1 MKNKLYSLE
10 DDLKKRLKDP
20 EFCQLWQESELEY
33 QLARKLIE
41 KRLKQKI
48 SQRDLAKKVKTTQAV
63 ISRIE
68 NMNSNPSLNFLKR
81 IADAL
86 DSRLEIHFLPK

>member
-1 MKNKLYSLE
+1 MKNKLYTLK
-10 DDLKKRLKDP
+10 DDLGKRLKDP
-20 EFCQLWQESELEY
+20 EFRRFWQESEVEY

-48 SQRDLAKKVKTTQAV
+48 SQRDLAKRVKTTQAV

-68 NMNSNPSLNFLKR
+68 GMNSNPSLNFLKR
-81 IADAL
+81 LADAL
-86 DSRLEIHFLPK
+86 DSRLEIRIVPK